1 MTKLVTT
8 NGLKRV
14 SEKLY
19 YDSKILEGNSMMQID
34 DLVEAFKEALE
45 KEEGAF

>member
-1 MTKLVTT
+1 MKLVTI

-19 YDSKILEGNSMMQID
+19 KDTKKIKGNSMMKID
-34 DLVEAFKEALE
+34 DVVSIFKEALLDE
-45 KEEGAF
+45 QGKF